1 MTQLTKPEAC
11 QLHDALS
18 HLSVRE
24 CTTEMLTALL
34 KLRQICATIEMH
46 KVSLTCSH
54 SDSRVQAIKIIRS
67 ILGNGLKEA
76 KDMLDTATSDM
87 LDTATSDI
95 GADMIPRFREGGGTL
110 EFEATPTQIYNF
122 KNARIDAS
130 TVVLKID
137 GVHTL

>member
-1 MTQLTKPEAC
+1 MNQLTKPEAC

-54 SDSRVQAIKIIRS
+54 SDSCVQAIKIIRS

-76 KDMLDTATSDM
+76 KDM

>member
-1 MTQLTKPEAC
+1 MNQLTKPEAC

-46 KVSLTCSH
+46 KVSLRCSH
-54 SDSRVQAIKIIRS
+54 PDSRVQAIKIIRS
-67 ILGNGLKEA
+67 ILGNGLNEA
-76 KDMLDTATSDM
+76 KDMLYTATC
-87 LDTATSDI
+87 DI

-122 KNARIDAS
+122 KNTNID
-130 TVVLKID
+130 TFNVVLKID
-137 GVHTL
+137 GVHQR

>member
-1 MTQLTKPEAC
+1 MNQLTKPEAC

-54 SDSRVQAIKIIRS
+54 SDRRVQAIKIIRS

-76 KDMLDTATSDM
+76 KDM

>member
-1 MTQLTKPEAC
+1 MNQLTKPEAC

-76 KDMLDTATSDM
+76 KDMLDTATSD
-87 LDTATSDI
+87 I

-122 KNARIDAS
+122 KKARIDAS